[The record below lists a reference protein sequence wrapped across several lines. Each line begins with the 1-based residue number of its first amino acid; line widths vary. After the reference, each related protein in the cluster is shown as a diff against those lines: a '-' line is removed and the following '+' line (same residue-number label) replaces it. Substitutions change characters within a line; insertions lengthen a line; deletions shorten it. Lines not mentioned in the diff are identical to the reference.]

1 VQTTESLQRAKH
13 RALSLC
19 WRAFIFANSITHPA
33 FLHRP
38 PCRRLGWTGPA
49 KEFLGGVSVI
59 QQASSMK
66 IITTRF
72 TNLSRL
78 SCGNERNTYIG
89 FAGPTRPPP
98 DVAREHPPRA
108 SAFFMFAPLAG
119 NLATELPPTSRRC
132 GNVFGAYIESA
143 IRHQRSKPAGAK
155 ANKFSAW
162 PTQADAIRASRIS
175 GASLHGVRGTD
186 ISLPACAGLGRG

>member
-1 VQTTESLQRAKH
+1 MSTAWLDGPRQGVPWRGFRYPAGLVDEDHHDTIHQLVPFELWQRAQH
-13 RALSLC
+13 
-19 WRAFIFANSITHPA
+19 
-33 FLHRP
+33 LHWF
-38 PCRRLGWTGPA
+38 RR
-49 KEFLGGVSVI
+49 
-59 QQASSMK
+59 
-66 IITTRF
+66 
-72 TNLSRL
+72 
-78 SCGNERNTYIG
+78 
-89 FAGPTRPPP
+89 PTRPPP

-132 GNVFGAYIESA
+132 GNVFGAYIASA

-186 ISLPACAGLGRG
+186 ISLSACAGLGRG